1 MRMKT
6 GSRNPDAIA
15 PAPSGRPVKPLLTGK
30 TDSPIRRYR
39 FEFGMMLP
47 ALLVLAAI
55 SLFPFFYLIWMSLNN
70 VSLAGG
76 LKFRFVGLDNWIQLF
91 SDPQVGQSWRIS
103 LVYFVCTVGVEMV
116 LGIIVAL
123 ALHAIRLGR
132 NLILSLILMPIFIA
146 PSIAG
151 LLGYFLVDPVYGFYG
166 WVLRTLGIFSGNVLG
181 TAATAFPTLVLIDV
195 WQWTP
200 LIVLIVSAGLASMP
214 EDVIEAARID
224 GASYLQRLFRIV
236 LPLLSHIILIALLI
250 RSMDAIR
257 FFDTIALTTNGGP
270 ADTTKVVAIRLYET
284 AFRFF
289 HLGYAAAIGLT
300 MLIFTIVIAKLF
312 LRALGGRELT
322 R

>member
-1 MRMKT
+1 MKT
-6 GSRNPDAIA
+6 ENQTPDPVALASPGHPAI
-15 PAPSGRPVKPLLTGK
+15 PVLTTK
-30 TDSPIRRYR
+30 ADSPFRRYR
-39 FEFGMMLP
+39 FEFRMMLP
-47 ALLVLAAI
+47 ALLLLAAI

-76 LKFRFVGLDNWIQLF
+76 LRFRFVGLDNWISLF
-91 SDPQVGQSWRIS
+91 SDPQVAQSWRIS
-103 LVYFVCTVGVEMV
+103 LVYFVCTVGVELV

-123 ALHAIRLGR
+123 ALHAIHLGR

-181 TAATAFPTLVLIDV
+181 TASTAFPALVLIDV

-200 LIVLIVSAGLASMP
+200 LITLIVSAGLASLP
-214 EDVIEAARID
+214 DEVIEAAKID
-224 GASYLQRLFRIV
+224 GASYAQRLFRIV
-236 LPLLSHIILIALLI
+236 LPMLSHIILIALLI

-300 MLIFTIVIAKLF
+300 MLIFTIMVAKLF
-312 LRALGGRELT
+312 LRALGGQELT

>member
-1 MRMKT
+1 MKT
-6 GSRNPDAIA
+6 ENQTPDPVALA
-15 PAPSGRPVKPLLTGK
+15 SPGRPAIPVLTTK
-30 TDSPIRRYR
+30 ADSPFRRYR
-39 FEFGMMLP
+39 FEFRMMLP
-47 ALLVLAAI
+47 ALLLLAAI

-76 LKFRFVGLDNWIQLF
+76 LRFRFVGLDNWISLF
-91 SDPQVGQSWRIS
+91 SDPQVAQSWRIS
-103 LVYFVCTVGVEMV
+103 LVYFVCTVGVELV

-123 ALHAIRLGR
+123 ALHAIHLGR

-181 TAATAFPTLVLIDV
+181 TASTAFPALVLIDV

-200 LIVLIVSAGLASMP
+200 LITLIVSAGLASLP
-214 EDVIEAARID
+214 DEVIEAAKID
-224 GASYLQRLFRIV
+224 GASYAQRLFRIV
-236 LPLLSHIILIALLI
+236 LPMLSHIILIALLI

-300 MLIFTIVIAKLF
+300 MLIFTIMVAKLF
-312 LRALGGRELT
+312 LRALGGQELT

>member
-1 MRMKT
+1 
-6 GSRNPDAIA
+6 
-15 PAPSGRPVKPLLTGK
+15 
-30 TDSPIRRYR
+30 
-39 FEFGMMLP
+39 
-47 ALLVLAAI
+47 
-55 SLFPFFYLIWMSLNN
+55 
-70 VSLAGG
+70 
-76 LKFRFVGLDNWIQLF
+76 
-91 SDPQVGQSWRIS
+91 
-103 LVYFVCTVGVEMV
+103 LVYFVCTVGVELV

-123 ALHAIRLGR
+123 ALHAIHLGR

-181 TAATAFPTLVLIDV
+181 TASTAFPALVLIDV

-200 LIVLIVSAGLASMP
+200 LITLIVSAGLASLP
-214 EDVIEAARID
+214 DEVIEAAKID
-224 GASYLQRLFRIV
+224 GASYAQRLFRIV
-236 LPLLSHIILIALLI
+236 LPMLSHIILIALLI

-300 MLIFTIVIAKLF
+300 MLIFTIMVAKLF
-312 LRALGGRELT
+312 LRALGGQELT